1 MTLISL
7 HNIRKSYSTNQTA
20 LSCEQL
26 TINKKSKIGI
36 AGSTGS
42 GKSTLLK
49 VISGLSKPEE
59 GRIMFN
65 DENVYPKLDRLI
77 PGHPQMAYLSQVFE
91 LTKFVSVFDFLD
103 VYAHNE
109 DDVTNISSLCR
120 IDHLLSKGT
129 LELSGGEKQRV
140 ALARVLLQE
149 PEVLLLD
156 EPFSSLDPHHKS
168 LMKEAVNNIEKAI
181 DATVLIV
188 SHDPIDILPWADE
201 ILVMK
206 SGMLEQQGS
215 PKDIYYRPINTYVA
229 GLFGEYI
236 EVQKSQWVESED
248 DSSLIV
254 RPEQFSIVSS
264 AGFSAEVLDVQ
275 FKGSYDLIIAQCNAQ
290 TIKILTPSGQY
301 KSGEILQVKLS
312 VRQ

>member
-1 MTLISL
+1 MSLISL
-7 HNIRKSYSTNQTA
+7 QNIKKSYSADYEA
-20 LSCEQL
+20 LSFEKL
-26 TINKKSKIGI
+26 SINKSSKIGI

-49 VISGLSKPEE
+49 VISGLAKPED
-59 GRIMFN
+59 GIVLYN

-109 DDVTNISSLCR
+109 DDVTSISSLCR

-140 ALARVLLQE
+140 ALAKVLLQE

-206 SGMLEQQGS
+206 SGMLEQKGS
-215 PKDIYYRPINTYVA
+215 PKEIYYQPINTYVA

-236 EVQKSQWVESED
+236 EIQMSQWVESED
-248 DSSLIV
+248 HLSLIV
-254 RPEQFSIVSS
+254 RPEQFSIVNSE
-264 AGFSAEVLDVQ
+264 GYSAEVLDVQ
-275 FKGSYDLIIAQCNAQ
+275 FKGSYDLIIAHCNSQ
-290 TIKILTPSGQY
+290 IIKTLAPSGQY
-301 KSGEILQVKLS
+301 KSGDILCIKLNI
-312 VRQ
+312 Q